1 MAGSTGR
8 GGCRLKPY
16 QRPSRGVLSGPS
28 PVDCT
33 RTGSKNRPLVDA
45 AGVPLAVTLTGGNCI
60 DTTQLLPL
68 VHGFM
73 LVAERNG
80 ITAKRARYP
89 LMS

>member
-1 MAGSTGR
+1 
-8 GGCRLKPY
+8 
-16 QRPSRGVLSGPS
+16 
-28 PVDCT
+28 
-33 RTGSKNRPLVDA
+33 VDA